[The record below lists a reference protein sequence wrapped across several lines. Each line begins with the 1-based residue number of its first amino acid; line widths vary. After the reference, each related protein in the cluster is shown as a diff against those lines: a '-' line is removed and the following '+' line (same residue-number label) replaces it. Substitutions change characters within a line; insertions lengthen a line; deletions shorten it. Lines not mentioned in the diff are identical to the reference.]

1 MHHPTTVSVDM
12 QCSRFSHIPLEVL
25 ENKIMNAICS
35 ERFGVIRKEFEGNCI
50 QFAHVYLSDTNG
62 HTPVQIFSL
71 VRFLPDGTPVE
82 VEAVSFSHVEVYES
96 LPTLQ
101 MHVDP
106 VTDVQ
111 IAMCTMLVNQV
122 LCYTHDGN
130 SDVVD
135 T

>member
-1 MHHPTTVSVDM
+1 MGEASLASAGQMELNSVDM

-50 QFAHVYLSDTNG
+50 QFAHVYLSDTHG
-62 HTPVQIFSL
+62 HTPVQIFIL
-71 VRFLPDGTPVE
+71 VRFLRDGTPVE
-82 VEAVSFSHVEVYES
+82 VEAVSF
-96 LPTLQ
+96 
-101 MHVDP
+101 M
-106 VTDVQ
+106 
-111 IAMCTMLVNQV
+111 VNQV